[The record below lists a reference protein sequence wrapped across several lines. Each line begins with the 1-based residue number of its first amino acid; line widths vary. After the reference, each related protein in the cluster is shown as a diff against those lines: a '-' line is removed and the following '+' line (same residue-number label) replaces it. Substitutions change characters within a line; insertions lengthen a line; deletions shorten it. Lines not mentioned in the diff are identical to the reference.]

1 MFVAPSVVKIT
12 KIAALSSAKIAV
24 TPTINTVADAN
35 LSNSASARAITE
47 SLFLLLG
54 NRCRLC
60 EVRGHGGVGQSSFFF
75 LKDLLHTISNT
86 EERRLKKEMIRIDNQ
101 GQ

>member
-47 SLFLLLG
+47 SLFLLFG

-60 EVRGHGGVGQSSFFF
+60 AVRGPWRCRTIFFF
-75 LKDLLHTISNT
+75 FFK
-86 EERRLKKEMIRIDNQ
+86 RLITYH
-101 GQ
+101 